1 MVLGKLEQHGPCCME
16 SWMQMT
22 PSDRDLW
29 FLPLGGTGEIGMNL
43 NLYGH
48 AGRWLMVDC
57 GVTFAKQGEPPPHVQ
72 MADPGFIARRRDE
85 LEALVL
91 THAHEDHV
99 GAVAHL
105 WPQLRC
111 PVYATA
117 FTATILRRK
126 LAEAGLVDKVE
137 IHTVARDARLEFG
150 PFEVEWLAIT
160 HSIPEAHGLL
170 LRTAAGTVF
179 HTGDWKLDPHP
190 VQGPAY
196 DAERFRALGELG
208 IDAMVCDSTNALV
221 DGHSTSEAVLHAG
234 LLEVVA
240 AAEGRVIVT
249 TFGSN
254 VARLHTLARVA
265 VQTDRYM
272 GVLGRSLVNMV
283 GAARGS
289 YNWDPALRLIDGVEL
304 GWLPR
309 NEVLAVATGSQGDP
323 GAALDRLAAGT
334 HPAMELDPGDTV
346 VFSSRVI
353 PGNEEVVAAIMRRLQ
368 RRQVRVVTHEDA
380 TIHASGHP
388 ARDELRQM
396 YQWVRPRVAIPTHG
410 EPEHMRAH
418 AELARENGVPRKLTG
433 RNGDLFMIAPLPGM
447 RRGAVAAGR
456 VGVGE
461 NGLQAC
467 ESPRDDRTTNPVVGT

>member
-1 MVLGKLEQHGPCCME
+1 MI
-16 SWMQMT
+16 
-22 PSDRDLW
+22 PSERDLW

-57 GVTFAKQGEPPPHVQ
+57 GVTFAKQGDPPPHVQ
-72 MADPGFIARRRDE
+72 MADPAFIAQRRDA

-117 FTATILRRK
+117 FTAAILRRK
-126 LAEAGLVDKVE
+126 LAEAGLLDDVE
-137 IHTVARDARLEFG
+137 IHTVARDARVELG
-150 PFEVEWLAIT
+150 PFDVEWLAIT

-170 LRTAAGTVF
+170 IRTHAGTVF

-190 VQGPAY
+190 VQGPTF
-196 DAERFRALGELG
+196 DAERFRALGALG
-208 IDAMVCDSTNALV
+208 IDAMVCDSTNAMV
-221 DGHSTSEAVLHAG
+221 EGHSTSEAALHAG
-234 LLEVVA
+234 LMQVVS

-254 VARLHTLARVA
+254 IARLHTLARIA
-265 VQTDRYM
+265 AETGRYM

-289 YNWDPALRLIDGVEL
+289 HNWDPALRLIDGVEL

-309 NEVLAVATGSQGDP
+309 HEVLAVATGSQGDP
-323 GAALDRLAAGT
+323 GAALDRLAAGN
-334 HPAMELDPGDTV
+334 HPAMELQPGDTV

-353 PGNEEVVAAIMRRLQ
+353 PGNEEVVANIMRRLQ
-368 RRQVRVVTHEDA
+368 RMQVRVVTDEDA
-380 TIHASGHP
+380 AIHASGHP

-396 YQWVRPRVAIPTHG
+396 YQWVRPRIAIPTHG
-410 EPEHMRAH
+410 EAEHMRAH
-418 AELARENGVPRKLTG
+418 AEVARECQVPRQLTG
-433 RNGDLFMIAPLPGM
+433 HNGDLFLIAPLPGM
-447 RRGAVAAGR
+447 RRGAVDAGR

-461 NGLQAC
+461 NGLQRC
-467 ESPRDDRTTNPVVGT
+467 EISSRGREAAKIVSI